1 LKCIILSNQIRQ
13 NDSSSKA
20 GFFIENLFKDKLSPA
35 FLYHNYKHTQEVVAN
50 AEILANADNLNDEE
64 KKYYWLH
71 VGFTTVAIQKILCCM
86 KKKAVR
92 LQQNF
97 LKRRGKRGLYPESKG
112 TYYVHKI
119 CCKPDNRIENI
130 IRDADSSHL
139 ASEDYFTYSDNLRK
153 EWEQTLGK
161 TSVKRN
167 GI

>member
-1 LKCIILSNQIRQ
+1 MTLVQ
-13 NDSSSKA
+13 KA

-50 AEILANADNLNDEE
+50 AEILANADNLNEEE
-64 KKYYWLH
+64 KEILLVACWFHDSGYTEDIMLH
-71 VGFTTVAIQKILCCM
+71 EEKSCEIA
-86 KKKAVR
+86 AE
-92 LQQNF
+92 F
-97 LKRRGKRGLYPESKG
+97 LKAEGVNDDFIRRVKELILMSTK
-112 TYYVHKI
+112 V

-161 TSVKRN
+161 NFSFISSIQIMQSRIGTL
-167 GI
+167 